1 MEKVKYPGLFS
12 DAMEDGI
19 LRELGFSE
27 REIKIYLALLSL
39 GQTTVGPIAAKTR
52 MQHSKVYQTLEK
64 LIDKGLVSFVIK
76 SKTRHFEAQ
85 DPKHILGFI
94 KEKERR
100 FAEILPDLQQ
110 MKSFSDEQQ
119 LATVYEG
126 EKSMDSMFNSMLD
139 DLKPGSSYYIFA
151 LKQDYWSVS
160 CLRFLRKLHMRIS
173 EKRSDNRLILH
184 NSVKKAFMKNS
195 GDIKNIKYRF
205 TKLNLPPGLMI
216 IDDKVINWS
225 WGERPTAVEIKSR
238 QIAKQ
243 YKVFFLEVWERL

>member
-1 MEKVKYPGLFS
+1 
-12 DAMEDGI
+12 
-19 LRELGFSE
+19 
-27 REIKIYLALLSL
+27 
-39 GQTTVGPIAAKTR
+39 

-64 LIDKGLVSFVIK
+64 LIDKGLVVLLSSQRPGILK
-76 SKTRHFEAQ
+76 AQ

-110 MKSFSDEQQ
+110 MKSFPMSNSSRRFI
-119 LATVYEG
+119 EG

-184 NSVKKAFMKNS
+184 NSSQEGVYEEL

-243 YKVFFLEVWERL
+243 YKVFF

>member
-1 MEKVKYPGLFS
+1 
-12 DAMEDGI
+12 
-19 LRELGFSE
+19 
-27 REIKIYLALLSL
+27 
-39 GQTTVGPIAAKTR
+39 
-52 MQHSKVYQTLEK
+52 
-64 LIDKGLVSFVIK
+64 
-76 SKTRHFEAQ
+76 
-85 DPKHILGFI
+85 
-94 KEKERR
+94 
-100 FAEILPDLQQ
+100 
-110 MKSFSDEQQ
+110 
-119 LATVYEG
+119 
-126 EKSMDSMFNSMLD
+126 
-139 DLKPGSSYYIFA
+139 
-151 LKQDYWSVS
+151 
-160 CLRFLRKLHMRIS
+160 MRIS